1 MYPQVRLT
9 LSDRFA
15 SAWPSESR
23 LLGVSCSIQ
32 QTTPPNN
39 EHPTK
44 SLVAARILAEP
55 EPPARKLSSLEKY
68 IKGNSLLMG
77 QLQRPARAH
86 LFLTVLLLLTF
97 SIPGLAQG
105 TAPQTVQ
112 AMQSYEGQKVASV
125 ILAGRPDLDTNQLMR
140 NVQLKPGEPFSK
152 AKVDASVAALKAAGH
167 FDDVT
172 VDIRP
177 QADGLNVVMVMQP
190 ALYLGVYHFP
200 GAEDR
205 FAYSRLLQGSD
216 YPVKTAYAIQDVQHA
231 TESLITM
238 FRRSGYFT
246 AAVRPEIKPDFDHGL
261 VDVYFNVTLGKRA
274 RFGKVNI
281 RGATPEE
288 TKKLQNSLHSF
299 MAKIRAAQI
308 KQGKVYAPRRLQ
320 NATQFLQ
327 NALVKQKFL
336 ASRVRLIGANY
347 NPQTNQADI
356 DFDVTTGP
364 VINVKVEGAHVW
376 GRTQR
381 RLLPIYIENSM
392 NEGVIQEGQQN
403 LVSFFQAKGYFDAKV
418 DTNII
423 KQPTGNTIIY
433 AIHKGNRRKVD
444 SVAFQGNRHID
455 DDELLLHV
463 PVKKGGMI
471 SHGKYSEQLVHRSIN
486 NIQTVYKNAGYSQAK
501 VVPQIAAES
510 NGDIKLRFIV
520 DEGPLDV
527 VESFRIEGNASLPPE
542 KLTPRGAMN
551 LGPGKPYSQI
561 RVQEDRNNILAT
573 YLDLGYLNA
582 SFNSLAKPSESDPHR
597 LDVVY
602 KIIEGPRVKVA
613 KLITVGRKQTHQSL
627 ITTSAKIKTEQPL
640 SESELLTA
648 ESQLYTLNVF
658 DWAEVNTRRPITTQS
673 DEDVVIKLHESKRNT
688 ITYGFGFEVINR
700 GGSVPS
706 GTVAVPGIPPVGL
719 PSNFKTS
726 EKTFWG
732 PRGSFEYTRKNM
744 RGRAESL
751 SVSGLAARLDQRGS
765 FIYNIPSFR
774 NSSWSVTGN
783 LNGEHNSE
791 NPIFTAITGGGGLQF
806 QRNLDAKK
814 SKSLI
819 LRYNL
824 SYTALSKLLIPDL
837 VPAEDQNV
845 RLSTLSA
852 TYLRD
857 TRDNALDAH
866 KGMYQSFEL
875 GLNAKAFGSSVNFGR
890 FLGQTAY
897 YRGVGAGI
905 VWANS
910 LRIGLEQQFA
920 GSRVPLSE
928 EFFSGG
934 GSTLR
939 GFPLNGAG
947 PQREI
952 AACGDPADPS
962 TCAPI
967 RVPVGGNQLFIVNSE
982 LRIPVPIKKNLGIAV
997 FYDGGNVYQH
1007 VGFHNFLS
1015 DFSNTVGGGLRY
1027 ATPVGPVRIDIGHNL
1042 NSLAG
1047 IKATQ
1052 IFVTLGQA
1060 F

>member
-1 MYPQVRLT
+1 
-9 LSDRFA
+9 
-15 SAWPSESR
+15 
-23 LLGVSCSIQ
+23 
-32 QTTPPNN
+32 
-39 EHPTK
+39 
-44 SLVAARILAEP
+44 
-55 EPPARKLSSLEKY
+55 
-68 IKGNSLLMG
+68 MG
-77 QLQRPARAH
+77 QLQRPA
-86 LFLTVLLLLTF
+86 LLQLLLT
-97 SIPGLAQG
+97 SLLLVTCCSPALGQG
-105 TAPQTVQ
+105 TAPQTEQ
-112 AMQSYEGQKVASV
+112 AMRSYEGQGVASV
-125 ILAGRPDLDTNQLMR
+125 VLAGRPDLDTNQFMQV
-140 NVQLKPGEPFSK
+140 VQLKPGQKFSK
-152 AKVDASVAALKAAGH
+152 ADVDASVAALKAAGH
-167 FDDVT
+167 FSDVT

-177 QADGLNVVMVMQP
+177 QADGVNVIMVLQP

-205 FAYSRLLQGSD
+205 FAYSRLLQGAD
-216 YPVKTAYAIQDVQHA
+216 YPVKTAYSIQDVQHA
-231 TESLITM
+231 TESLVAM
-238 FRRSGYFT
+238 FQRTGYFT
-246 AAVRPEIKPDFDHGL
+246 ATVKPDIKPDFDHGL
-261 VDVYFNVTLGKRA
+261 VDIDFNTTLGKRA
-274 RFGKVNI
+274 KFGKVKI
-281 RGATPEE
+281 RGTTPEE
-288 TKKLQNSLHSF
+288 TKKLQDSLHSF
-299 MAKIRAAQI
+299 MARIRAAYI
-308 KQGKVYAPRRLQ
+308 KQGKTYTPRRLQ

-327 NALVKQKFL
+327 GALVKQKFL
-336 ASRVRLIGANY
+336 SSQVKLIGANY

-364 VINVKVEGAHVW
+364 IVNVKVAGAHVW
-376 GRTQR
+376 GRTQK
-381 RLLPIYIENSM
+381 RLLPLYIENSI

-403 LVSFFQAKGYFDAKV
+403 LVSYFQSKGYFDAKV
-418 DTNII
+418 DTNTI
-423 KQPTGNTIIY
+423 KQPTGQTIVY
-433 AIHKGNRRKVD
+433 AIHKGKRKKVD
-444 SVAFQGNRHID
+444 TVSVQGNQHID
-455 DDELLLHV
+455 EDQLLSHV
-463 PVKKGGMI
+463 AVKKGHFL
-471 SHGKYSEQLVHRSIN
+471 SHGKYSEQLVHKSIN
-486 NIQTVYKNAGYSQAK
+486 NLETVYKNAGYSQAK
-501 VVPQIAAES
+501 VVPLINTEKD
-510 NGDIKLRFIV
+510 GDIILHFVI

-527 VESFRIEGNASLPPE
+527 VETLKIDGNNSLPPE
-542 KLTPRGAMN
+542 KLVTDGSLN
-551 LGPGKPYSQI
+551 IQPGKPYSQI
-561 RVQEDRNNILAT
+561 RVQQDRNNILAT
-573 YLDLGYLNA
+573 YLNLGYLNA
-582 SFNSLAKPSESDPHR
+582 SFSSIAKPSSADPHK

-602 KIIEGPRVKVA
+602 KITEGPRVRVA
-613 KLITVGRKQTHQSL
+613 RIITVGRQHTRQSL
-627 ITTSAKIKTEQPL
+627 INTSAKIKAERPL
-640 SESELLTA
+640 SETELLTS
-648 ESQLYTLNVF
+648 ETGLYMLNIF
-658 DWAEVNTRRPITTQS
+658 DWAEVNPRRPITTQS
-673 DEDVVIKLHESKRNT
+673 DEDVVIKLHESKRNA

-744 RGRAESL
+744 RGRAETL
-751 SVSGLAARLDQRGS
+751 SVSALAGRLDQRGS
-765 FIYNIPSFR
+765 FTYNIPSFR
-774 NSSWSVTGN
+774 NSSWTATGT

-791 NPIFTAITGGGGLQF
+791 NPIFTSHIGEGGLQF

-814 SKSLI
+814 TKTVI

-824 SYTALSKLLIPDL
+824 RYTALSRLLIPDL
-837 VPAEDQNV
+837 VPPEDQNV

-875 GLNAKAFGSSVNFGR
+875 GINAIPMGSSVNFGR

-897 YRGVGAGI
+897 YRGIGAGI

-928 EFFSGG
+928 KFFSGG

-952 AACGDPADPS
+952 AACGNPDDPS

-967 RVPVGGNQLFIVNSE
+967 QVPVGGNQLFIVNSE
-982 LRIPVPIKKNLGIAV
+982 LRIPTPVIKNLGLAV

-1015 DFSNTVGGGLRY
+1015 DFSNNIGAGIRY

-1042 NSLAG
+1042 NGIPG
-1047 IKATQ
+1047 IKSTQ